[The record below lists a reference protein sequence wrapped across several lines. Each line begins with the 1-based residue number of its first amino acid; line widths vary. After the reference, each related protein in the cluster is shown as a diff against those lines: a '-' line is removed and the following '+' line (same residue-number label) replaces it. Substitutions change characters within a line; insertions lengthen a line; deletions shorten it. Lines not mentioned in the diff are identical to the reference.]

1 MMAYRSFSLKLHDGV
16 TIAFQRWGSGHAKR
30 VFCIHGWLD
39 NSNSFS
45 ELGPF
50 LAEKGYEVTACDLL
64 GHGLSSHAHGA
75 QIFTD
80 YIQNT
85 REILQELGL
94 LRANLIGHSMG
105 TAVSLMYAG
114 AYPESVA
121 SIVCLD
127 GFGPTTRVPEDAA
140 KTLR

>member
-1 MMAYRSFSLKLHDGV
+1 MAYKSFSLKLHDGV
-16 TIAFQRWGSGHAKR
+16 TIAFQRWGIGNAKR

-45 ELGPF
+45 SLGPF
-50 LAEKGYEVTACDLL
+50 LASKGFEVTACDLL
-64 GHGLSSHAHGA
+64 GHGHSSHAPGT
-75 QIFTD
+75 QVFSD

-85 REILQELGL
+85 REILLDL
-94 LRANLIGHSMG
+94 DMPRAHLIGHSMG

-121 SIVCLD
+121 SLVCLD
-127 GFGPTTRVPEDAA
+127 GFGPTVRAPTDAA